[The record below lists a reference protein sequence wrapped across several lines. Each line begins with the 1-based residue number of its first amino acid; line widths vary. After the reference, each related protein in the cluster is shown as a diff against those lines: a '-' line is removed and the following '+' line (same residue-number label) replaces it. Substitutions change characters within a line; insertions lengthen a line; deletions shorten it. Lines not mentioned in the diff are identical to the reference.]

1 LINKYNHPTL
11 AWMLDYWPA
20 AILLPSILILIAVLA
35 LTTRW
40 WDKRDAAGETA
51 RRGVESAE
59 SIEAAEAA
67 EAAEASELS
76 RSTSA

>member
-1 LINKYNHPTL
+1 LINKYNHPTF

-35 LTTRW
+35 LITRW
-40 WDKRDAAGETA
+40 WDKRDAVGETA
-51 RRGVESAE
+51 RRGVESV
-59 SIEAAEAA
+59 EAAEVVDAR
-67 EAAEASELS
+67 ELT

>member
-1 LINKYNHPTL
+1 MKTGGPLINKHNHPTL

-20 AILLPSILILIAVLA
+20 TILLPSILILIAVLA

-40 WDKRDAAGETA
+40 WDKRDAANETA
-51 RRGVESAE
+51 RRSVESV
-59 SIEAAEAA
+59 